1 MNFPSHPIY
10 VANFPIN
17 MNKSI
22 DGLCLTISGVLGKNP
37 TEPALYVFFNKFYNR
52 VKIFYWDTNGFCVWY
67 KRLEKEKFKV
77 PCLSGETFSL
87 EPCQL
92 EWLLSGL
99 DFTKL
104 KGHKRLEYS
113 IFR

>member
-1 MNFPSHPIY
+1 MNFPQHPVY

-22 DGLCLTISGVLGKNP
+22 DGLCALVSGVLGKNP

-52 VKIFYWDTNGFCVWY
+52 VKIFYWEQNGFCVWY

-77 PCLSGETFSL
+77 PSASDEIFTL
-87 EPCQL
+87 EQRQL
-92 EWLLSGL
+92 DWLLAGL
-99 DFTKL
+99 DLSKL
-104 KGHKRLEYS
+104 KAHKRLEYT
-113 IFR
+113 IFS

>member
-22 DGLCLTISGVLGKNP
+22 DGLCLIISDILGQNP
-37 TEPALYVFFNKFYNR
+37 AEPALYVFFNKFYNR
-52 VKIFYWDTNGFCVWY
+52 VKIFYWDNNGFCVWY

-77 PCLSGETFSL
+77 PNLSGKTFSL
-87 EPCQL
+87 EPRQL

-104 KGHKRLEYS
+104 KGHKSLKYTMYS
-113 IFR
+113 

>member
-1 MNFPSHPIY
+1 MHLPEYPVY
-10 VANFPIN
+10 VANFPVN

-37 TEPALYVFFNKFYNR
+37 TETALYVFFNKSRNR
-52 VKIFYWDTNGFCVWY
+52 VKIFYWDFNGFCIWH

-77 PCLSGETFSL
+77 PSSTSDVFSL
-87 EPCQL
+87 EPRQL

-99 DFTKL
+99 DLTKL
-104 KGHKRLEYS
+104 KGHQRLNYS
-113 IFR
+113 GFF